1 MSKLSIASY
10 FPFRRI
16 KIVKQTV
23 TPEAT
28 GTHIQVQPD
37 KRFQPICHGCGQKA
51 SGVHSWTQRKIRDL
65 NLANA
70 CSWITCRYRKV
81 FCARC
86 QGIHIEDLELFHP
99 YLRVT
104 DRLALYVYQL
114 CRVMTVSE
122 VAQHL
127 AVDWKTVKTLHLKFT
142 RLSPTNREKSPKIN
156 NDTELEQNRLF
167 YGRRHKQF
175 DVLE

>member
-10 FPFRRI
+10 FPFRRT

-37 KRFQPICHGCGQKA
+37 KRFQPICQGCGQKA

-86 QGIHIEDLELFHP
+86 QRYPYRRLGIVSPLSEGDRSFGPLCLSTVPSDDPLRSGSTPCCGLENGQNFTLKI
-99 YLRVT
+99 
-104 DRLALYVYQL
+104 YQ
-114 CRVMTVSE
+114 
-122 VAQHL
+122 AF
-127 AVDWKTVKTLHLKFT
+127 A
-142 RLSPTNREKSPKIN
+142 N
-156 NDTELEQNRLF
+156 
-167 YGRRHKQF
+167 
-175 DVLE
+175 